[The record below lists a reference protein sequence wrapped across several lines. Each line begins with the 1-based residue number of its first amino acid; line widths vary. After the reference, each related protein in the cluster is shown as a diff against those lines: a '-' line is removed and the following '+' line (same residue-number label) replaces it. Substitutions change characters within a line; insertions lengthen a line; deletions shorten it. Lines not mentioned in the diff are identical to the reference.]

1 MSLGD
6 IFVTSSGDI
15 TAMSLGD
22 VSAWKYG
29 DPHAQVD
36 IHLALYLTQG
46 PADDEYVHLFN
57 IHCMKHISLRAL
69 CHLHDNQWAMSA
81 ITLLSKRHQ
90 LRLDDEDHVNVMA
103 NANLVPCLA
112 LHYLNYTLYVSSH
125 HGLDTALPNVNINHN
140 WTAKL
145 QLSMANQFWSDNTI
159 NSLPFDPKGH
169 MMYIGT

>member
-1 MSLGD
+1 MTSLGDVTMMSLGD
-6 IFVTSSGDI
+6 ISVMSSDDITVMSLGDVSVTSSGDI

-103 NANLVPCLA
+103 NANLVPCLT
-112 LHYLNYTLYVSSH
+112 LHYLHYTLSS
-125 HGLDTALPNVNINHN
+125 
-140 WTAKL
+140 
-145 QLSMANQFWSDNTI
+145 WS
-159 NSLPFDPKGH
+159 
-169 MMYIGT
+169 